1 MSYQL
6 QVKGSDDDVSLRSSD
21 NYSRQPAVKMPE
33 LEPSLSPPNTGLK
46 CHVTLATFADPCL
59 KYCNVDVSRSH
70 SDGPEQDVWSVLR
83 GLTFARK
90 RFRDKN
96 PLPNVE
102 EVVSATKKK
111 TRLGWGQGLAKYE
124 KEKREKELM
133 NASAIGVTGDSTNSS
148 TRATEMVA
156 CSDIVPAFSC
166 GSVSPSQ
173 DGTRKLL
180 TLATY
185 YAPSYNYALIKSVIF
200 SYISHWW
207 SRQSWPSL
215 R

>member
-1 MSYQL
+1 
-6 QVKGSDDDVSLRSSD
+6 VTTD
-21 NYSRQPAVKMPE
+21 NYSRQPTKMPE
-33 LEPSLSPPNTGLK
+33 LKPSLSPPNTG
-46 CHVTLATFADPCL
+46 TMAMSADPHL
-59 KYCNVDVSRSH
+59 KYCNVDASRSH

-96 PLPNVE
+96 PLLNVE